1 MTGDQLTAHIEVVT
15 RNLSDT
21 NQEIETNGYE
31 IKLNEIQ
38 NRDKRYVAD
47 YFG

>member
-1 MTGDQLTAHIEVVT
+1 MPYERRLAYSTYIEVVT

-31 IKLNEIQ
+31 IKLNDI
-38 NRDKRYVAD
+38 
-47 YFG
+47 